1 MNNDQ
6 FRRLVAANSTKS
18 TDKNGDVSPSST
30 ASPNGSSSR
39 PAALGSR
46 LKSSIPMTP
55 RSVAGG
61 AGRLDFAR
69 QLADRNNT
77 SAKPAAK
84 KARISAPK
92 GTKFAAGY
100 VDRAKTRQEAQD
112 EQDEREQRIKAL
124 EDSLKKG
131 EIDQAT
137 FDKLRSE
144 IAGGDLASTHLVK
157 GLDFKLLERIKRG
170 EDVSS
175 PSSKATEE
183 EQPEAEVEEEEEE
196 DPDALL
202 EKLEAAEVK
211 AIEREKV
218 EKKGQIATTT
228 LHPGQKRT
236 RAQIIAELKAS
247 REAAKAKQQE
257 SSLGSKFKKIG
268 AKKQP
273 STRIETDSR
282 GREIMI
288 IVDEDGNERR
298 KVRRIDP
305 RILEQQEK
313 ERQAEEL
320 AKTKGEVL
328 GMQVPEFYKQQQEAL
343 RLAQEEKDKEITIF
357 DDVESDYDPLAGLES
372 DNDSSSSEDEDREDG
387 EVKPPKEDKQEKKG
401 EMLPPPPPKP
411 PSAGPRNYFQDSKTG
426 LTSQEEYKA
435 PSLNDASFIAAL
447 KKAKA
452 IAASIQSE
460 EEQKNAEREARL
472 RKKLAES
479 ARDDDDMDLGFG
491 SSRVEDEADLREDKV
506 KVSEWKNKVAG
517 EDGDDDYDDDGGED
531 ASGGGGKG
539 KRKRKGKRKGDKNSF
554 ADVMA
559 VMERQ
564 KKSAGS

>member
-18 TDKNGDVSPSST
+18 TDKNGDVSPSSA

-112 EQDEREQRIKAL
+112 EQDEREERIKAL

-137 FDKLRSE
+137 YDKLRSE

-183 EQPEAEVEEEEEE
+183 EQPPEAEVEEEEEE

-202 EKLEAAEVK
+202 EKLESAEVK
-211 AIEREKV
+211 AVEREKV

-236 RAQIIAELKAS
+236 RAQIIAELKAA

-257 SSLGSKFKKIG
+257 STLGSKFKKIG

-298 KVRRIDP
+298 KVRKIDP
-305 RILEQQEK
+305 KILEQQEK

-372 DNDSSSSEDEDREDG
+372 DNDSSSEDQDKEDG
-387 EVKPPKEDKQEKKG
+387 EVKSPKEDKQEKKG

-435 PSLNDASFIAAL
+435 PSLNDASFLAAL

-506 KVSEWKNKVAG
+506 KVSEWKNKAAG
-517 EDGDDDYDDDGGED
+517 GDGEDDYDDDGGED
-531 ASGGGGKG
+531 AGGGGKG